1 MKVLFVFL
9 FFLSFEAAA
18 SFVAQPVAVPL
29 QDVHVIDAI
38 TIGPDGTL
46 TGAISGNPV
55 FNGNVTFAGDGTQA
69 VTAIQSDGTTIISID
84 TTRPDAAHT
93 DPPIVVDITPN
104 GFESMAGSGNQIIV
118 LRMRAKIGTGTQS
131 GRLRGFDSVVT
142 LGGDA
147 TQTGTGAS
155 AFRGANMSVAQKST
169 NTAAELVGLNST
181 ILSGDADATTTGTV
195 TQATAY
201 SITTGFQTGTD
212 ESDNGSYSKTN
223 GILINTPQNTSATRT
238 ITTNAAIQ
246 IDDQEATGITNAWA
260 IKTGSGEV
268 EFGGGITQNHL
279 SVDNDY
285 TLDDNDYLVGIA
297 STASPKTIVIP
308 TTVVADGKAYI
319 IKDESGNASVN
330 NITVLTQGTM
340 KIDGADLLTIN
351 TNHGVSSIYCDGID
365 WFTQ

>member
-169 NTAAELVGLNST
+169 NTAAELVGLNS
-181 ILSGDADATTTGTV
+181 
-195 TQATAY
+195 
-201 SITTGFQTGTD
+201 
-212 ESDNGSYSKTN
+212 
-223 GILINTPQNTSATRT
+223 
-238 ITTNAAIQ
+238 
-246 IDDQEATGITNAWA
+246 
-260 IKTGSGEV
+260 
-268 EFGGGITQNHL
+268 
-279 SVDNDY
+279 
-285 TLDDNDYLVGIA
+285 
-297 STASPKTIVIP
+297 
-308 TTVVADGKAYI
+308 
-319 IKDESGNASVN
+319 
-330 NITVLTQGTM
+330 
-340 KIDGADLLTIN
+340 
-351 TNHGVSSIYCDGID
+351 
-365 WFTQ
+365 